1 MRVGDVISSVGGK
14 DAMEMTFDEVMGLLQ
29 EEESPVSLTL
39 ERAGED
45 EPAVPE
51 APLSVAEATAPDDEE
66 DAGAAVVPAAPKKKK
81 QRPMPSAERIVKV
94 ATNKNVWLKDP
105 IYLSSAVFAVGLP
118 LLLLIASSGSN

>member
-29 EEESPVSLTL
+29 EEESPVALTL

-45 EPAVPE
+45 EPAAPE

-66 DAGAAVVPAAPKKKK
+66 DAGAAVVPAAARSRDQCRR
-81 QRPMPSAERIVKV
+81 QRE
-94 ATNKNVWLKDP
+94 L
-105 IYLSSAVFAVGLP
+105 
-118 LLLLIASSGSN
+118 